1 VVTVEVDVLECGLEL
16 VKGVELVSVL
26 ELVSVSQL
34 GRGVL
39 S

>member
-26 ELVSVSQL
+26 ELVWVSQL